1 MYSAGK
7 PPHSRAATST
17 VQQLLLFS
25 PSVCVCACV
34 SHEHHLPLHHS
45 EPRRLVKALGG
56 ELGRG
61 CEVGRSSCS
70 PCLQVVLFCPL
81 SAHGSPERRLM
92 TCSPSGDKQLIVV
105 HVMTKLQ
112 LRRNGRPVMCT
123 VCLSWMQQALF
134 PHSLVWCVVMG
145 TSEPPFASHMK
156 LCKTLTYFYIQGR
169 SVLLLL
175 LFQWLMF
182 TLNASAVS
190 NNEAS
195 ACAVNLRLLLKLRLI
210 SFFPTVGAAWC
221 HNRIAVMWSFWAQK
235 PLPPAVEKS
244 W

>member
-7 PPHSRAATST
+7 PPNSRAATST

-92 TCSPSGDKQLIVV
+92 TCSPSGDKQDRCACNDKASVTEEWQTCYV
-105 HVMTKLQ
+105 HSMSELNAAGFISTFTC
-112 LRRNGRPVMCT
+112 VMCCYGNLWT
-123 VCLSWMQQALF
+123 
-134 PHSLVWCVVMG
+134 P
-145 TSEPPFASHMK
+145 
-156 LCKTLTYFYIQGR
+156 LCIPYET
-169 SVLLLL
+169 
-175 LFQWLMF
+175 M
-182 TLNASAVS
+182 
-190 NNEAS
+190 
-195 ACAVNLRLLLKLRLI
+195 
-210 SFFPTVGAAWC
+210 
-221 HNRIAVMWSFWAQK
+221 
-235 PLPPAVEKS
+235 
-244 W
+244 

>member
-7 PPHSRAATST
+7 PPNSRAATST

-61 CEVGRSSCS
+61 CEAGRSSCS

-81 SAHGSPERRLM
+81 SAHLSAAWWHALPAETNR
-92 TCSPSGDKQLIVV
+92 IVV

-210 SFFPTVGAAWC
+210 SFFLLLELHDVITG
-221 HNRIAVMWSFWAQK
+221 
-235 PLPPAVEKS
+235 
-244 W
+244 